1 MVDDFNADNGQADF
15 IHEETKA
22 SSDMQSQNLFN
33 KRSVDRNSMGSN
45 NSFAK
50 KSRNA
55 GSNQRYYKQDDDLLD
70 VLDDGEG

>member
-15 IHEETKA
+15 ILEETKA

-55 GSNQRYYKQDDDLLD
+55 G
-70 VLDDGEG
+70 